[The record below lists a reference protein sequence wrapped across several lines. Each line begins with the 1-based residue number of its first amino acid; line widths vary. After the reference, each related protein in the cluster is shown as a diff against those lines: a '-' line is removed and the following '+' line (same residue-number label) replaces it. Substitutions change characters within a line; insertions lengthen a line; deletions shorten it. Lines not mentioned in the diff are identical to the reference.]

1 MTNPVDQPHALANLL
16 DLALAIE
23 NPAAVSEALVRAL
36 RASED
41 RGDGP
46 VQGILRA
53 AVDRAPL
60 GVLVTDDR
68 GRVAYA
74 NPGFQAYTGY
84 SREDLE
90 GRDPAF
96 LATSPEEV
104 PPWLPADPTDPA
116 PYWSGDR
123 LIRKRDGTVIREGL
137 TLLPVRDAQGRLA
150 HLVWIGRDLSTR
162 DRREERDDGQ
172 VTVERLDKVLRQTVT
187 ALSKA
192 MVHTDLYTAGHA
204 FRVADLC
211 GVLGARLGLDAE
223 RLIGLDLAAKAHD
236 IGQIKVPAEI
246 LLRSGALTPLE
257 FEFVK
262 QHVAIGWEILR
273 EIDFPWAV
281 AEIVLQH
288 HENVDGSGY
297 PRGLRGD
304 ALLPEARVLRV
315 ADTAESLSSHRP
327 FRAAHDTATVIGH
340 LRAMRG
346 SALDPDITDLCVALL
361 EDGYRF
367 PPPPDASPSKP
378 AGAP

>member
-16 DLALAIE
+16 DLALAIDK
-23 NPAAVSEALVRAL
+23 PAAVSEALVRAL

-192 MVHTDLYTAGHA
+192 
-204 FRVADLC
+204 
-211 GVLGARLGLDAE
+211 
-223 RLIGLDLAAKAHD
+223 
-236 IGQIKVPAEI
+236 
-246 LLRSGALTPLE
+246 TP
-257 FEFVK
+257 F
-262 QHVAIGWEILR
+262 
-273 EIDFPWAV
+273 
-281 AEIVLQH
+281 
-288 HENVDGSGY
+288 
-297 PRGLRGD
+297 
-304 ALLPEARVLRV
+304 
-315 ADTAESLSSHRP
+315 
-327 FRAAHDTATVIGH
+327 
-340 LRAMRG
+340 
-346 SALDPDITDLCVALL
+346 
-361 EDGYRF
+361 
-367 PPPPDASPSKP
+367 ASPTSVASWALAWASTP
-378 AGAP
+378 SG